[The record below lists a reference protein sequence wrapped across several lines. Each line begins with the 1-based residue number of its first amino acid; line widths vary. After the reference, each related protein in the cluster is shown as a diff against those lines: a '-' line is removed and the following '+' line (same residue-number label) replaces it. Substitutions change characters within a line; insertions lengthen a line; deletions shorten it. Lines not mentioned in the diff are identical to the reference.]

1 MLLVCSQLSLLLAF
15 CLPALSDQNILTPRL
30 LNSVEESSPEE
41 EILGYNP
48 PAPYSRYVAKR
59 DQLQNPN
66 VDSYNFN
73 ERFEFNE
80 KFNLF
85 RMITTMKGL
94 IKRRLS
100 IGILTH

>member
-48 PAPYSRYVAKR
+48 APYSRYVAKR
-59 DQLQNPN
+59 DQLQIPN
-66 VDSYNFN
+66 MDSYNFN
-73 ERFEFNE
+73 ERFKFNE

-85 RMITTMKGL
+85 RMITTMKCL
-94 IKRRLS
+94 NKRRLL
-100 IGILTH
+100 ILI